1 MQPTPFSLLVPFGFR
16 LADVNM
22 NEPDSHV
29 CEGRSIEY
37 LAVAIPDMIRSFLSC
52 HHFMTLGQ
60 SQQRRTCKIS
70 ATTYNCDLA
79 DFSPLHRIQWLRCG
93 MASIL
98 DSKREVI
105 AGHIVG
111 LLVLCCARFCLHFTN
126 VFAAF
131 AFGQDGSTA
140 CVSTRLSTNRLN
152 SWQPDVIRGSFPM
165 QVCVSQLSA
174 KTERVDS
181 SLDCFTHCNSLF
193 QRKSSL
199 PSCYKPIW

>member
-29 CEGRSIEY
+29 CEGRSVEY
-37 LAVAIPDMIRSFLSC
+37 LALAIPDMIRSFLSC

-70 ATTYNCDLA
+70 ATTYDCDLA

-93 MASIL
+93 MAAIL

-111 LLVLCCARFCLHFTN
+111 LLVLCCAQFCLHFTN

-140 CVSTRLSTNRLN
+140 CVSTGFSTNRLN

-165 QVCVSQLSA
+165 QVCVSQITA
-174 KTERVDS
+174 KTERDDS
-181 SLDCFTHCNSLF
+181 SLDFFHTLQLTFSAKKFTPF
-193 QRKSSL
+193 VV
-199 PSCYKPIW
+199 